1 MDSVA
6 AVKAA
11 HVLVVST
18 VLDLATD
25 AVVRT
30 LGDWGVRTTRLNT
43 EDYPFGARMTT
54 VFDAAS
60 SGAGSRGHVAWEG
73 SRIDDVSAVWY
84 RRVRSP
90 VRPDG
95 MDLGV
100 YDFCAREARAALLG
114 TLLGDV
120 RAGLAWMSPPS
131 NVWAAEHKLQQ
142 LATAARL
149 GLSIPETVVTNDAR
163 EVRAAFSRFRGQMI
177 AKPVRSGYVEV
188 GGEPRAIFTSQV
200 LQQHLET
207 LADID
212 ASPVIYQPLIAK
224 ACDVRVT
231 IVGSRIFTAEIDS
244 QLDANAR
251 IDWRRTEDPLLPHR
265 RSDLPPDVRQAL
277 LEMMTQLG
285 LAFGAVDLIR
295 TPDNQYT
302 FLEVNPNGQWLW
314 LDAQL
319 DLGITDA
326 IASWLADRGGVRSAG
341 EERRPA

>member
-1 MDSVA
+1 MDSLA
-6 AVKAA
+6 EQKAA

-30 LGDWGVRTTRLNT
+30 LGKWGVRTTRLNT
-43 EDYPFGARMTT
+43 EEYPFAARMTT
-54 VFDAAS
+54 LFDVAS
-60 SGAGSRGHVAWEG
+60 SGAGPRRRVAWEG
-73 SRIDDVSAVWY
+73 TRIDDVSAVWY

-90 VRPDG
+90 HRPEG
-95 MDLGV
+95 MDAGV

-114 TLLGDV
+114 TLLGNV
-120 RAGLAWMSPPS
+120 QSGLAWMSSPS
-131 NVWAAEHKLQQ
+131 NIWTAEHKLHQ

-149 GLSIPETVVTNDAR
+149 GLPIPETVVTNDAR

-188 GGEPRAIFTSQV
+188 GGQPQAIFTSQV
-200 LQQHLET
+200 LQEHLESLVDPDT
-207 LADID
+207 
-212 ASPVIYQPLIAK
+212 SPVIYQPLIAK

-231 IVGSRIFTAEIDS
+231 IVGSHVFTAEIDS
-244 QLDANAR
+244 QVDAAAR
-251 IDWRRTEDPLLPHR
+251 TDWRRTEDPLLPHR
-265 RSDLPPDVRQAL
+265 RSDLPSEMRRAL
-277 LEMMTQLG
+277 LEMMTVLG

-295 TPDNQYT
+295 TPDNQYV

-319 DLGITDA
+319 DLGITEA
-326 IASWLADRGGVRSAG
+326 IASWLADRDGARSAG
-341 EERRPA
+341 